1 MLPTK
6 TTLRA
11 VLCCSAAVFAVSCVN
26 EDYDLSKEIDKKINI
41 SGDFSAPLG
50 DSELI
55 QIGEFLN
62 LDKDDQD
69 VLKTDANGD
78 YYVQVIGN
86 GSATGFYVP
95 SVAID
100 DALVT
105 DGGFRASVDRNDIVN
120 KFNHLGNSKIFF
132 IKYAHSFVC
141 FLFYNLS
148 IFINICKS

>member
-1 MLPTK
+1 MPLLPTK

-86 GSATGFYVP
+86 GSSTGFYVP

-120 KFNHLGNSKIFF
+120 KFFAGTTLPYDRIPIPSGV
-132 IKYAHSFVC
+132 KYS
-141 FLFYNLS
+141 
-148 IFINICKS
+148 

>member
-1 MLPTK
+1 MPLLPTK

-86 GSATGFYVP
+86 GSATGFYVR
-95 SVAID
+95 
-100 DALVT
+100 L
-105 DGGFRASVDRNDIVN
+105 
-120 KFNHLGNSKIFF
+120 L
-132 IKYAHSFVC
+132 
-141 FLFYNLS
+141 LS
-148 IFINICKS
+148 MMLSLRMAVSERLWTAMIL